1 MRPLLLVLASLL
13 AGCGH
18 VGAAIAKNTPDE
30 YRWIVF
36 VIAAM
41 TFAVWS
47 YAIWGQERRFRGA
60 HWLLIPLF
68 AFSVFLILIDA
79 YQQDY
84 SRLRWV
90 SFMEQNYE

>member
-18 VGAAIAKNTPDE
+18 VGAAIVKNTPDE

-47 YAIWGQERRFRGA
+47 YAIWRQEHRLKGEHGF
-60 HWLLIPLF
+60 LIPLF

-79 YQQDY
+79 RQHNHFPLLVGTFYGAN
-84 SRLRWV
+84 R
-90 SFMEQNYE
+90 